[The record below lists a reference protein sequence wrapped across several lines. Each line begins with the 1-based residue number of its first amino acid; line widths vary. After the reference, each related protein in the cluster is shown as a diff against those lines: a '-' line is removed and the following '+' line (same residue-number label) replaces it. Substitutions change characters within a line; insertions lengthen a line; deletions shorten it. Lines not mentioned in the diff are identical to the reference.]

1 MKKPLEVYISKGF
14 FTLVVVPAGLEPAT
28 YGLENRCSIQL
39 SYGTILSNNI
49 LLIWSAKIKNK
60 IIIPI
65 IIILAF

>member
-1 MKKPLEVYISKGF
+1 
-14 FTLVVVPAGLEPAT
+14 
-28 YGLENRCSIQL
+28 L